1 MAFDLGLTIAKALS
15 FASGFTYFAVLNVVT
30 AVFCQSAIESA
41 QKDHATVVQNMLD
54 NKESHLQKL
63 RTLFSKMGAEEAGG
77 ITFGMFEEKI
87 NSQAVREYFE
97 TLGLDVWDPWSFFKL
112 LDSDGG
118 GFVEVEEFF
127 LGCLRFSGAAK
138 AMDVGKLIQDQTW
151 LIRSQGRFQRR
162 PGMFIC
168 CTICACICCAEGKA
182 KVNFGLVWIVF
193 WFNG

>member
-1 MAFDLGLTIAKALS
+1 
-15 FASGFTYFAVLNVVT
+15 
-30 AVFCQSAIESA
+30 
-41 QKDHATVVQNMLD
+41 
-54 NKESHLQKL
+54 
-63 RTLFSKMGAEEAGG
+63 MGAEEAGG

-118 GFVEVEEFF
+118 GFVEIEEFF
-127 LGCLRFSGAAK
+127 LGCLRFSGAAR

-162 PGMFIC
+162 GILHQSCEEKLKVLKQLYAKQLLNNVKVVNPNIMYIKPKEHGM
-168 CTICACICCAEGKA
+168 A
-182 KVNFGLVWIVF
+182 
-193 WFNG
+193 

>member
-1 MAFDLGLTIAKALS
+1 
-15 FASGFTYFAVLNVVT
+15 
-30 AVFCQSAIESA
+30 
-41 QKDHATVVQNMLD
+41 MLD

-151 LIRSQGRFQRR
+151 LIRSQGRFQRYMEDELCQVKDGLTSMADVLSAISR
-162 PGMFIC
+162 GVS
-168 CTICACICCAEGKA
+168 CAQ
-182 KVNFGLVWIVF
+182 L
-193 WFNG
+193 

>member
-30 AVFCQSAIESA
+30 AVFCHSAIESA

-63 RTLFSKMGAEEAGG
+63 RALFSKMGAEEAGG

-118 GFVEVEEFF
+118 GFVEVEDFF
-127 LGCLRFSGAAK
+127 WDACALAVLPKRWMLGNLSKTKRGLFGAK
-138 AMDVGKLIQDQTW
+138 AASKGALVFLFVAQFV
-151 LIRSQGRFQRR
+151 LVF
-162 PGMFIC
+162 
-168 CTICACICCAEGKA
+168 AVLKA
-182 KVNFGLVWIVF
+182 KQK
-193 WFNG
+193 